1 MKLATIQR
9 MARQGDM
16 SLDAL
21 HYLLQCRAECEW
33 LDYKSTLSIGSD
45 KELCDFGKD
54 VLALR
59 NVGGGYLVVGVEDKT
74 WRQVGIPS
82 RLPYDTKLLRDQIR
96 KATSVDLDADLV
108 HHDLLVDGVRR
119 LFAMVLVRASNKRT
133 KRRTPSLVGKDF
145 CATKPFGL
153 RRGEIYIRRGDST
166 RRVETREE
174 LDELLDRLEDDIA
187 AADVAD
193 SPKAFAVEDGTYR
206 LLEKGFQ
213 SLIGRDSLKQQLI
226 DAVTHDPRIW
236 IVNVHGP
243 GGVGKS
249 ALVNWAAYEFYEKRT
264 FEGIIHLT
272 AKDAELTSSGIK
284 PFGRSLYSLEDLLR
298 HVLTAYDESVS
309 DDLEKMREMATDVLS
324 AWSTLLVL
332 DNMETVADGRI
343 LDFVQRLPPSTRA
356 KVVLT
361 SRLKTGGWE
370 LPVPMKE
377 LNQEESVQFLKIK
390 SAEMGVQFPLDDDIP
405 ERVWR
410 ASGGL
415 PLALQWIIGRYKAHG
430 NITGVVSSVAASSSP
445 VLEFSF
451 RNIWNVLTPKAR
463 DILSV
468 LTIFDEPPT
477 VHDLQVAMELTT
489 DVLEQGLNEL
499 VDVTLVTRN
508 LQPSDARVVYVA
520 LPITLSFARH
530 QLKRMGDLETKS
542 RQRMQRFK
550 DQMTLQK
557 FEVARF
563 EGVFEQYGLA
573 TEIEKRAGILCRRGE
588 SEMFTGRVENAEA
601 LFRQARQL
609 APQSA
614 YVLALSAS
622 FELAR
627 NSIGDALA
635 RAEEAC
641 ARATK
646 KTGALAYS
654 IKARVLDAQFDKGG
668 RVKALEK
675 ALEFSPDD
683 PVILHQYGVAL
694 SRAGETTRAIDVF
707 SDIIE
712 SERQRASPRDTLL
725 MALKTRI
732 INLKRVGRNEE
743 ATADLK
749 AAKEILAKHPRLSHQ
764 VTDIA
769 ELEDE
774 T

>member
-1 MKLATIQR
+1 
-9 MARQGDM
+9 
-16 SLDAL
+16 
-21 HYLLQCRAECEW
+21 
-33 LDYKSTLSIGSD
+33 
-45 KELCDFGKD
+45 
-54 VLALR
+54 
-59 NVGGGYLVVGVEDKT
+59 
-74 WRQVGIPS
+74 
-82 RLPYDTKLLRDQIR
+82 
-96 KATSVDLDADLV
+96 
-108 HHDLLVDGVRR
+108 
-119 LFAMVLVRASNKRT
+119 
-133 KRRTPSLVGKDF
+133 
-145 CATKPFGL
+145 
-153 RRGEIYIRRGDST
+153 
-166 RRVETREE
+166 
-174 LDELLDRLEDDIA
+174 
-187 AADVAD
+187 
-193 SPKAFAVEDGTYR
+193 
-206 LLEKGFQ
+206 
-213 SLIGRDSLKQQLI
+213 
-226 DAVTHDPRIW
+226 
-236 IVNVHGP
+236 
-243 GGVGKS
+243 
-249 ALVNWAAYEFYEKRT
+249 
-264 FEGIIHLT
+264 
-272 AKDAELTSSGIK
+272 
-284 PFGRSLYSLEDLLR
+284 
-298 HVLTAYDESVS
+298 
-309 DDLEKMREMATDVLS
+309 
-324 AWSTLLVL
+324 LVL

>member
-1 MKLATIQR
+1 
-9 MARQGDM
+9 
-16 SLDAL
+16 
-21 HYLLQCRAECEW
+21 
-33 LDYKSTLSIGSD
+33 
-45 KELCDFGKD
+45 
-54 VLALR
+54 
-59 NVGGGYLVVGVEDKT
+59 
-74 WRQVGIPS
+74 
-82 RLPYDTKLLRDQIR
+82 
-96 KATSVDLDADLV
+96 
-108 HHDLLVDGVRR
+108 
-119 LFAMVLVRASNKRT
+119 
-133 KRRTPSLVGKDF
+133 
-145 CATKPFGL
+145 
-153 RRGEIYIRRGDST
+153 
-166 RRVETREE
+166 
-174 LDELLDRLEDDIA
+174 
-187 AADVAD
+187 
-193 SPKAFAVEDGTYR
+193 
-206 LLEKGFQ
+206 
-213 SLIGRDSLKQQLI
+213 
-226 DAVTHDPRIW
+226 
-236 IVNVHGP
+236 
-243 GGVGKS
+243 
-249 ALVNWAAYEFYEKRT
+249 
-264 FEGIIHLT
+264 
-272 AKDAELTSSGIK
+272 
-284 PFGRSLYSLEDLLR
+284 
-298 HVLTAYDESVS
+298 
-309 DDLEKMREMATDVLS
+309 
-324 AWSTLLVL
+324 
-332 DNMETVADGRI
+332 
-343 LDFVQRLPPSTRA
+343 
-356 KVVLT
+356 
-361 SRLKTGGWE
+361 
-370 LPVPMKE
+370 
-377 LNQEESVQFLKIK
+377 
-390 SAEMGVQFPLDDDIP
+390 
-405 ERVWR
+405 
-410 ASGGL
+410 
-415 PLALQWIIGRYKAHG
+415 
-430 NITGVVSSVAASSSP
+430 
-445 VLEFSF
+445 
-451 RNIWNVLTPKAR
+451 
-463 DILSV
+463 
-468 LTIFDEPPT
+468 
-477 VHDLQVAMELTT
+477 
-489 DVLEQGLNEL
+489 
-499 VDVTLVTRN
+499 
-508 LQPSDARVVYVA
+508 
-520 LPITLSFARH
+520 
-530 QLKRMGDLETKS
+530 
-542 RQRMQRFK
+542 MQRFK

-712 SERQRASPRDTLL
+712 SERQLASPRDTLL